1 MSDVPPPQFQLEF
14 LDFIQRI
21 LDDGSFVATYK
32 FALLMALADLSVEKG
47 DDSGQPLELPVS
59 AIAEKFIQYYARQTV
74 PYPAGDNER
83 LLSQNTGEQAKIVN
97 LVAEAQAPYVTA
109 RKPVPVARLT
119 GSRELVRDVAST
131 VATMPLWKLQVI
143 NKAPQPF
150 LYAQV
155 GKGRAITLNPGVAFC
170 FRRFHGFVTRL
181 AQDGWIRHVRRVPA
195 NGELLGERTDLAEF
209 LFGSSRKSLVE
220 YRKVLAELQGPAC
233 FYCGGRRQE
242 TDVDH
247 FIPWSWYSLDL
258 GHNFVLACRAC
269 NAAKGD
275 SLAAMRH
282 LENWVRRNDDHGGSL
297 TTAFHERGLS
307 HDLGA
312 TWTVGNWAYKR
323 IASTRG
329 NVWVRGR
336 STEVLTES
344 WRKLFPITNFL

>member
-1 MSDVPPPQFQLEF
+1 MSDVPAPEFQLEF

-47 DDSGQPLELPVS
+47 DDSAQPLELPVS
-59 AIAEKFIQYYARQTV
+59 SIAEKFIQYYARQTV

-83 LLSQNTGEQAKIVN
+83 LLSQNTGAQAKIVN

-109 RKPVPVARLT
+109 QKPVPVARLT
-119 GSRELVRDVAST
+119 GSPDLVREVAGT

-143 NKAPQPF
+143 NKTPQPF

-155 GKGRAITLNPGVAFC
+155 GKGRTITLNPGIAYC

-258 GHNFVLACRAC
+258 GHNFVLTCRAC

-275 SLAAMRH
+275 SLAALRH
-282 LENWVRRNDDHGGSL
+282 LENWARRNDDHGWDL
-297 TTAFHERGLS
+297 TEAFRERGLACNLS
-307 HDLGA
+307 A
-312 TWTVGNWAYKR
+312 TRTVGIWAYR
-323 IASTRG
+323 RLEAAQG
-329 NVWVRGR
+329 VAWVRGR
-336 STEVLTES
+336 STEALPAA
-344 WRKLFPITNFL
+344 WQQLFQP